1 MYPAPHRQEHWQWGI
16 EFHDG
21 TRIIGT
27 SAEDVC
33 ERWGRIL
40 SQATGRPVA
49 LRDLI
54 GLAAKWAVR
63 TSPTPLVNFE
73 RFVTLRDNPDAS
85 AFLHH
90 LQALKLIDLY
100 RK

>member
-1 MYPAPHRQEHWQWGI
+1 MYPAPTRQEFWQWGI

-33 ERWGRIL
+33 ERWARIFAQALGHPVDLPELIRLVGR
-40 SQATGRPVA
+40 
-49 LRDLI
+49 
-54 GLAAKWAVR
+54 WAIR
-63 TSPTPLVNFE
+63 TMQSVPDFE
-73 RFVTLRDNPDAS
+73 RFVEMRDEPDAS
-85 AFLHH
+85 EFLHH
-90 LQALKLIDLY
+90 LQSLKLIDLY